1 MGRLRKVTHQDVP
14 LVSSIESADSLN
26 DPFVPNDFTDDGSNA
41 MTLVVISV
49 FFSSF
54 YCLLSSLFHDDGGFD
69 KALFKFY
76 LNHKVKSLNRKL
88 SCVGRRNVVS
98 PPCYTKL
105 LHGFSLFFSLMLHYS
120 FSC

>member
-1 MGRLRKVTHQDVP
+1 MGRIRKVTHQDVP

-54 YCLLSSLFHDDGGFD
+54 YCLLSSLFQFVLFGYVDLFFQELSGDDGGLD

-76 LNHKVKSLNRKL
+76 MNHV
-88 SCVGRRNVVS
+88 CA
-98 PPCYTKL
+98 
-105 LHGFSLFFSLMLHYS
+105 FF
-120 FSC
+120 FWK